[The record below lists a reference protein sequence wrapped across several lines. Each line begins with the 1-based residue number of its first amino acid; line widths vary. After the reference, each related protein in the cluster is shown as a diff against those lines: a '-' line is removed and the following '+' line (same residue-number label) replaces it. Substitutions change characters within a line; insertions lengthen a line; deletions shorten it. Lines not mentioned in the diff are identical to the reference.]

1 MFNSFEG
8 GSDQGVAKS
17 KPAERLVV
25 SERPQEAPIP
35 MKAKS
40 PQYPAAIARPEA
52 AFAYPTS
59 SPIGLDC
66 CAGRGGGPR
75 DPLMKRWN
83 Q

>member
-8 GSDQGVAKS
+8 GSAQGVAKS

-40 PQYPAAIARPEA
+40 PQYPAAIAQPDRP
-52 AFAYPTS
+52 TGS
-59 SPIGLDC
+59 SIRIPDIVADRFGLLC
-66 CAGRGGGPR
+66 R
-75 DPLMKRWN
+75 KRWN